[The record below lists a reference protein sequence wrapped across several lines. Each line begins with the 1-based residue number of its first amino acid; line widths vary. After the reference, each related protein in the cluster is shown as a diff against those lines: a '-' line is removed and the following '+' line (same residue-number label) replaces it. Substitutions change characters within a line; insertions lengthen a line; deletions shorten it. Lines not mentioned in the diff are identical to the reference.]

1 MATFQQREGGRWQ
14 AKVRRKG
21 YPVQSQTFAKKVDAE
36 AWARKVESELERGV
50 WRDTAE
56 AERTTL
62 AEALERYE
70 REVTP
75 RKKGAA
81 QEVYKV
87 RALRRLPL
95 AKMTLARIRG
105 ADIAAFRDA
114 ELARLAP
121 SSVTKYLA
129 LLSSLFEVA
138 RKEWGIEVENPVR
151 KISKPKFNNKRS
163 RRLSDEEARYLLA
176 AVDEPGYSV
185 KTKAGDRRN
194 EWMPKIVR
202 FAIETAM
209 RQSEILA
216 LEWKHVEFFVEKET
230 RKRLGEAH
238 LPDTKNGTARD
249 VPLSSAAVA
258 VLLPAGS
265 VQRLRK
271 GRVFPTTAS
280 AVKQSFVR
288 AVARARRQYEKDCA
302 ARGEG
307 PDPGFL
313 EDLRFH
319 DLRREGTSRLAQVLE
334 MHELMRVTGH
344 KDTRTVLGYYEPRTV
359 DLARKIG

>member
-1 MATFQQREGGRWQ
+1 MATFHLRESGRWQ
-14 AKVRRKG
+14 AKIRRDG
-21 YPVQSQTFAKKVDAE
+21 GEQSRTFAKKVDAE
-36 AWARKVESELERGV
+36 AWARKVESEIERGV
-50 WRDTAE
+50 WRDTDE

-62 AEALERYE
+62 LKALERYE

-81 QEVYKV
+81 QEIYKI
-87 RALRRLPL
+87 RALCRLPL
-95 AKMTLARIRG
+95 TKMTLARIRG
-105 ADIAAFRDA
+105 ADIAAFRDS
-114 ELARLAP
+114 ELERLAP

-129 LLSSLFEVA
+129 LLSHLFETV
-138 RKEWGIEVENPVR
+138 RKEWGIEVDNPVR
-151 KISKPKFNNKRS
+151 KISKPKFNNERS

-176 AVDEPGYSV
+176 ALDDPGCSV
-185 KTKAGDRRN
+185 KTKEGDRRN
-194 EWMPKIVR
+194 EWMPRIVR
-202 FAIETAM
+202 FALETAM

-216 LEWKHVEFFVEKET
+216 LEWKHVNFTTKDGKKT
-230 RKRLGEAH
+230 GTAH
-238 LPDTKNGTARD
+238 LPDTKNGTSRD

-288 AVARARRQYEKDCA
+288 TVARARRNYEADCEA
-302 ARGEG
+302 QGSEPAH
-307 PDPGFL
+307 GFL
-313 EDLRFH
+313 EDLHFH
-319 DLRREGTSRLAQVLE
+319 DLRREATSRLAERLA

-344 KDTRTVLGYYEPRTV
+344 KDTRMLARYYAPRAE